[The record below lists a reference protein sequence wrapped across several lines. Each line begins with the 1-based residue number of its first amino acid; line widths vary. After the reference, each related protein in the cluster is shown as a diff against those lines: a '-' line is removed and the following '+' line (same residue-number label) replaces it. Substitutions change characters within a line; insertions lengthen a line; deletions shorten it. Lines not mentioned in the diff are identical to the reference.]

1 MNARELSGF
10 WDKHTARWLDGED
23 PIPEPLGRWWSSYRG
38 RGAGQPTRDCFA
50 EPYIGPLNGDV
61 TVVTLGLNPGRAHPE
76 LQARDGDFAQE
87 IRACG
92 SYAAWAAPNPYLGD
106 GWSQFAGAPNRY
118 HHARQR
124 FARDWSEGEAADP
137 QVLTFELYPW
147 HSTRVTG
154 AIRPPSDVIHDFVW
168 APIFDLGARLVFAF
182 GRPWVRVC
190 EALGLAP
197 AKHWAAGDPGFPTRV
212 RSRVI
217 QTYHLPDGGRVV
229 VCWQSGYAGPPGRE
243 DTLLLRDLLSL

>member
-1 MNARELSGF
+1 M
-10 WDKHTARWLDGED
+10 TARTRF
-23 PIPEPLGRWWSSYRG
+23 PSRSTRWWSSYSG

-61 TVVTLGLNPGRAHPE
+61 TVVALGLNPGRAHPE
-76 LQARDGDFAQE
+76 LQARDAD
-87 IRACG
+87 
-92 SYAAWAAPNPYLGD
+92 
-106 GWSQFAGAPNRY
+106 
-118 HHARQR
+118 
-124 FARDWSEGEAADP
+124 DP

-147 HSTRVTG
+147 HSTRMTG
-154 AIRPPSDVIHDFVW
+154 AMKPPSDVISDFVW
-168 APIFDLGARLVFAF
+168 GPISDLGAQLVFAF
-182 GRPWVRVC
+182 GRPWARVC

-197 AKHWAAGDPGFPTRV
+197 AKRCAAGDPDFPTRV

-243 DTLLLRDLLSL
+243 DTRLLRDLLSR